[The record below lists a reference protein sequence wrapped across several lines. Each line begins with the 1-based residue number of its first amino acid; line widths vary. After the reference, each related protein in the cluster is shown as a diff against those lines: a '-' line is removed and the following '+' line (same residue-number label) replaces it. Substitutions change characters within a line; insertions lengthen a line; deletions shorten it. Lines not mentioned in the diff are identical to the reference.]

1 MNPIV
6 EKIVNFI
13 NPTWRPTLAAAIV
26 TSVVLIYVIYPIAYV
41 VLSGFGIHIELPPEV
56 ISRLNDI
63 LITGGVLAG
72 LRTAEK
78 YLGVTDKH

>member
-1 MNPIV
+1 MNPTV
-6 EKIVNFI
+6 KKIIDFI
-13 NPTWRPTLAAAIV
+13 NPAWRPVLAAAIV
-26 TSVVLIYVIYPIAYV
+26 MSVVLIYIVYPTAYAI
-41 VLSGFGIHIELPPEV
+41 LSGFGIHIELPSEV

-78 YLGVTDKH
+78 YLGVTNKH

>member
-1 MNPIV
+1 MNPTVKRI
-6 EKIVNFI
+6 IDFI
-13 NPTWRPTLAAAIV
+13 NPTWRPALAATIV
-26 TSVVLIYVIYPIAYV
+26 MSVVLVYVIYPTAYI
-41 VLSGFGIHIELPPEV
+41 VLSGFGIHIELPSEV